1 MRPAAGWIDALP
13 IDRMLAEFSLWS
25 ADLGRLADEMA
36 RVDRHVDLYHI
47 DVADGRFSPA
57 LLFFPDL
64 TAVVRKLTTKPL
76 HVHLMTSDDILLA
89 QIEQFA
95 SAGADLITVHVENSN
110 ADAALAL
117 IDRLGISSGIVLQL
131 ETPITA
137 VAPFLGRVRFVTLLG
152 TRIGIRGQEL
162 DDEAPPRLRAAR
174 SLVAS
179 ESRQRRVILA
189 ADGGIREHTVKGLR
203 KAGAETIV
211 MGSLAFNADD
221 LSRRMAWIHAQTT

>member
-1 MRPAAGWIDALP
+1 MRPVAGWLEALP
-13 IDRMLAEFSLWS
+13 IDRLLAEFSLWS

-47 DVADGRFSPA
+47 DVADGRSSPA

-64 TAVVRKLTTKPL
+64 TSVARKLTIKPL

-117 IDRLGISSGIVLQL
+117 IDRLGIPSGIVLQL
-131 ETPITA
+131 ETPIAA

-152 TRIGIRGQEL
+152 TRIGIRGQGL

-174 SLVAS
+174 ALIAS
-179 ESRQRRVILA
+179 ERRQRRVILA

-203 KAGAETIV
+203 KAGAEAIV

>member
-1 MRPAAGWIDALP
+1 MRPAAGWLDALP
-13 IDRMLAEFSLWS
+13 IDRILAEFSLWS

-117 IDRLGISSGIVLQL
+117 IDRLGIPSGIVLQL
-131 ETPITA
+131 ETPIAA

-152 TRIGIRGQEL
+152 TRIGIRGEGL
-162 DDEAPPRLRAAR
+162 DDEARARLRAAR
-174 SLVAS
+174 ALIAR
-179 ESRQRRVILA
+179 ESWQHRVILA
-189 ADGGIREHTVKGLR
+189 ADGGIREHTVQGLR
-203 KAGAETIV
+203 EAGAETIV

>member
-1 MRPAAGWIDALP
+1 MRPAAGWLDALP
-13 IDRMLAEFSLWS
+13 IDRILAEFSLWS

-76 HVHLMTSDDILLA
+76 HVHLMISDDILLA

-95 SAGADLITVHVENSN
+95 SAGADLITVQVENSN
-110 ADAALAL
+110 ADAALTL
-117 IDRLGISSGIVLQL
+117 IDRLGIPSGIVLQL
-131 ETPITA
+131 KTPIA
-137 VAPFLGRVRFVTLLG
+137 ALVPFLGRVRFVTLLG
-152 TRIGIRGQEL
+152 TRIGFRGQGL

-174 SLVAS
+174 ALIAR
-179 ESRQRRVILA
+179 ESRERRVILA
-189 ADGGIREHTVKGLR
+189 ADGGIREHTVQGLR
-203 KAGAETIV
+203 EAGAETIV

-221 LSRRMAWIHAQTT
+221 LSRRMAWIYARTT

>member
-1 MRPAAGWIDALP
+1 MRPAAGWLDALP
-13 IDRMLAEFSLWS
+13 IDRILAEFSLWS

-117 IDRLGISSGIVLQL
+117 IDRLGIPSGIVLQL
-131 ETPITA
+131 ETPIAA

-152 TRIGIRGQEL
+152 TRIGIRGEGL
-162 DDEAPPRLRAAR
+162 DDEARPRLRAAR
-174 SLVAS
+174 ALIAR
-179 ESRQRRVILA
+179 ESWQHRVILA
-189 ADGGIREHTVKGLR
+189 ADGGIREHTVQGLR
-203 KAGAETIV
+203 EAGAETIV